1 MALEQIFECQRTL
14 RRLHS
19 GPLGNLLEGFCNWL
33 LEHGFSRWTIRKHL
47 FNVSHLNENLGGP
60 GSGFRESLGSRDI
73 AGFFK
78 AYPLLCWRRGGL
90 EGHVRRV
97 RYSVNRFLDYLRD
110 SGLFDPSSGQ
120 EIYQPLLDAYLKW
133 MRDYQHAS
141 EGTLGVRCHSIT
153 QFLKWLG
160 SDAIPEGLSK
170 LSSDKIEDFF
180 INYARSMGRSARRSM
195 QSALRTF
202 LRFCLHQ
209 GYIEKSL
216 EYVVP
221 TLRTYKLATVP
232 RGLTDTQAQQVLWCI
247 NRNSHVGRRDYAI
260 VLLLYTYG
268 VRGGQVR
275 ALRLEDINWEQNQI
289 LFKALKHG
297 KDSRLPL
304 LPEVGESILDYLQN
318 SRPSCTYPHIFLTCR
333 APYHP
338 LPNPNSLSA
347 IVGRYIQTAGI
358 EIPSKGAHAFRHC
371 FATRMLYKGHSLKA
385 IADVLGHR
393 HLGTTFI
400 YTKVDF
406 NALRQV
412 ALEWPEEAPQ

>member
-1 MALEQIFECQRTL
+1 MALEQIFECPRTL
-14 RRLHS
+14 SRLRS
-19 GPLGNLLEGFCNWL
+19 GPLGKLLEGFCNWL
-33 LEHGFSRWTIRKHL
+33 LEHGFSRWTIRTHL
-47 FNVSHLNENLGGP
+47 GNVSHLNEHLGGP
-60 GSGFRESLGSRDI
+60 RSGFRENLSSRDV

-78 AYPLLCWRRGGL
+78 AYPLRCRNRGPL
-90 EGHVRRV
+90 EEHVRRV
-97 RYSVNRFLDYLRD
+97 RYSINRFLDYLRD

-133 MRDYQHAS
+133 MCHYQHAS

-153 QFLKWLG
+153 QFLEWLG
-160 SDAIPEGLSK
+160 PEAMPEGLLR
-170 LSSDKIEDFF
+170 LSSDSIENFF
-180 INYARSMGRSARRSM
+180 ISYAQSMGRSARRSM

-202 LRFCLHQ
+202 LRFCLHN
-209 GYIEKSL
+209 GYIEQSL
-216 EYVVP
+216 EHAVP

-232 RGLTDTQAQQVLWCI
+232 RGLTDSQAHQVLRCI

-260 VLLLYTYG
+260 LLLLYTYG

-275 ALRLEDINWEQNQI
+275 ALRLEDIDWAQNQI

-304 LPEVGESILDYLQN
+304 TPEVGESLLDYLQN
-318 SRPSCTYPHIFLTCR
+318 SRPSYFYPHVFLACR

-338 LPNPNSLSA
+338 FPCSSSLSA
-347 IVGRYIQTAGI
+347 IVERRIRAAGI
-358 EIPSKGAHAFRHC
+358 EVPNKGTHAFRHC

-393 HLGTTFI
+393 HLQTTFI
-400 YTKVDF
+400 YTKVEF
-406 NALRQV
+406 HALSQV
-412 ALEWPEEAPQ
+412 ALVWPQEMPK

>member
-1 MALEQIFECQRTL
+1 MALEQIFECPRTL

-47 FNVSHLNENLGGP
+47 FNVSHLNEYLGGP
-60 GSGFRESLGSRDI
+60 GSGFRESLSSRDV

-78 AYPLLCWRRGGL
+78 AYPLVCRRREVL

-133 MRDYQHAS
+133 MRYYQHAS

-153 QFLKWLG
+153 RFLKWLG
-160 SDAIPEGLSK
+160 PDAIPEGLSK

-180 INYARSMGRSARRSM
+180 ISYARSMGRSARRSM

-209 GYIEKSL
+209 GYIEQSL
-216 EYVVP
+216 EYAVP

-232 RGLTDTQAQQVLWCI
+232 HGLTDIQAQQVLRCI

-297 KDSRLPL
+297 KDSLLPL
-304 LPEVGESILDYLQN
+304 LPEVGESLLDYLQN
-318 SRPSCTYPHIFLTCR
+318 SRPSCSYPHVFLTCR

-358 EIPSKGAHAFRHC
+358 EIPSKGAHTFRHC

-400 YTKVDF
+400 YTKVEF
-406 NALRQV
+406 NALSQV
-412 ALEWPEEAPQ
+412 ALEWPKEVPQ